1 MTTPTPTPTP
11 TTETN
16 SLPLAATGIDLA
28 LLRFR
33 LRARRRAAWLRYLA
47 SENRNLEL
55 DAILDDHD
63 TPAAE
68 AAWTEGQPWAAQWQA
83 TLRDVEAAIHQDQTS
98 SLARIRA
105 IFGLSPEDAD
115 LLEACAAVALDSG
128 VARVCAYLH
137 DDARRNYMTEDLAA
151 RLYGHGR
158 ASAWSPDSALFR
170 WELVLAREDRPGDPR
185 VLSLDPQV
193 RDWLAGR
200 HTLPELLAGV
210 ARLHQQGDHTALPVE
225 EIVEFI
231 GQRVNVSS
239 AGRVRIAIEG
249 SRGGGR
255 RTMAGAVSARLGL
268 PLLLINAD
276 EIDDRDWRRA
286 YMLAQRH
293 AYMERT
299 AIAWH
304 GDTLA
309 RRAWPSTHP
318 SFPVQFAIV
327 EPGSDLPPL
336 EAVTER
342 RVRVPGLT
350 VRERSA
356 LWQTHVPESRDWPEE
371 EFRALAERYRVQA
384 GDIVAAAAAGARTPQ
399 QAALR
404 VREASRSRLGN
415 LAQLLSCSFTWDD
428 LVVPPALRESL
439 EDIVYEA
446 NHRAAFWESPEASRL
461 FPQGQGLM
469 ALLSG
474 PPGTGKTM
482 ATQVMAAT
490 LGYDLYRV
498 DLAGVVSKW
507 VGETSQ
513 NFERILSRA
522 ANMHAIVLFDECD
535 AIFSKRTTEVHDA
548 QDKFANT
555 DAAYLLQAIESY
567 PGIALLATNQKGNID
582 PAFIRRLRY
591 VLEFSKP
598 DAAQRLAIWR
608 KVTSALGGE
617 DRRNALDPALS
628 MLAESV
634 DATGAQIKYA
644 TLGALFAAQRD
655 GAPLETRHLLRGLE
669 RELAKEGRALG
680 ARERERILRHAV

>member
-1 MTTPTPTPTP
+1 MTI
-11 TTETN
+11 ETK
-16 SLPLAATGIDLA
+16 SPLAASGIELA
-28 LLRFR
+28 ILRFR
-33 LRARRRAAWLRYLA
+33 LRARRRAAWLRFLA

-55 DAILDDHD
+55 DAILDDYD

-68 AAWTEGQPWAAQWQA
+68 AAWAEGQPWAAQWQEE
-83 TLRDVEAAIHQDQTS
+83 LRDAEAAIREDQTS
-98 SLARIRA
+98 SLARARA
-105 IFGLSPEDAD
+105 IFGLSSEDAD
-115 LLEACAAVALDSG
+115 LLEACTAVTLDSG
-128 VARVCAYLH
+128 LARVCAYLH
-137 DDARRNYMTEDLAA
+137 DDARRGYMTEDLAA

-158 ASAWSPDSALFR
+158 SGVWSPDSALFR
-170 WELVLAREDRPGDPR
+170 WELVLSREDRPGEPR
-185 VLSLDPQV
+185 VLSLDSQV
-193 RDWLAGR
+193 RDWFAGR

-210 ARLHQQGDHTALPVE
+210 ARLHQQGEHALALPVE

-231 GQRVNVSS
+231 EQRVNGS
-239 AGRVRIAIEG
+239 ARGRVRIAIEG
-249 SRGGGR
+249 GHGSGR

-268 PLLLINAD
+268 PLLMIHAD

-309 RRAWPSTHP
+309 RRAWPATHP

-327 EPGSDLPPL
+327 ETGAELPL
-336 EAVTER
+336 LDGVTER
-342 RVRVPGLT
+342 RMRVPGLT

-356 LWQTHVPESRDWPEE
+356 LWQTHVPESREWPEE

-384 GDIVAAAAAGARTPQ
+384 GDIVAAAAAGVKTPQ

-404 VREASRSRLGN
+404 VREASRGRLGN
-415 LAQLLSCSFTWDD
+415 LAQLLVCSFTWDD

-446 NHRAAFWESPEASRL
+446 NHRAAFWETPEPRRL

-469 ALLSG
+469 ALFSG
-474 PPGTGKTM
+474 FPGTGKTM
-482 ATQVMAAT
+482 AAQVMAAT
-490 LGYDLYRV
+490 LGYDLFRV

-522 ANMHAIVLFDECD
+522 AEMHAIILFDECD
-535 AIFSKRTTEVHDA
+535 AIFSKRSTEIHDA

-567 PGIALLATNQKGNID
+567 PGIALLATNQKANID

-591 VLEFSKP
+591 VLEFAKP
-598 DAAQRLAIWR
+598 DAAERLAIWR
-608 KVTSALGGE
+608 KVITSLAGE
-617 DRRNALDPALS
+617 DRRKILDPVLS
-628 MLAESV
+628 TLAESV
-634 DATGAQIKYA
+634 DSTGAQIKYA

-655 GAPLETRHLLRGLE
+655 GTSLETRHLLRGLE
-669 RELAKEGRALG
+669 RELAKEGLGLG
-680 ARERERILRHAV
+680 ARERERILRHAVG